1 MAETTQAARTG
12 RPPGGDGEQVT
23 GQAKEK
29 AQQAAGM
36 AKEQTRQ
43 AAGQARDRAR
53 SEVDRR
59 STQAGEK
66 VTSQAN
72 DLRSVGEELRKQ
84 GKEGPAKVADQ
95 VAERTERV
103 GQYLTQSDGD
113 QILGDI
119 EDFGRRNPW
128 VVMAGGMALGFAA
141 SRVLRASSRRRYE
154 ERFDSST
161 RGTPVGELG
170 RAGTPSVG
178 GA

>member
-72 DLRSVGEELRKQ
+72 YLRSVGEELRKQ

-113 QILGDI
+113 QILDDI

-141 SRVLRASSRRRYE
+141 SRVIRASSRRRYE
-154 ERFDSST
+154 ERVESST
-161 RGTPVGELG
+161 SRTPAGELG
-170 RAGTPSVG
+170 RPETPSAG